1 MNTGED
7 WKHSKRVKNSTK
19 TKIWKSSG
27 KQLSMAKTTQQGVP
41 FFSRNTPSSVA
52 YKQKNNSKF
61 FSYIN
66 PVYSPNQASTANT
79 HIHDE
84 GEKKIDLAKRERRK
98 LSLGFNPDK
107 IFDPKQIFKKIR
119 DTHASTNK
127 SKIEKTDQFM
137 SLSLM
142 KDPGSIMA
150 SDKLLKQKAY
160 KNNRRIDPKKFVE
173 DLNGQLEN
181 ITSMLEN
188 IRNDIKSNKI
198 TNFGVVV
205 EQLQT

>member
-19 TKIWKSSG
+19 TSASRQNFLKKLRKIWKSSG

-84 GEKKIDLAKRERRK
+84 GDKKIDLAKRERRK
-98 LSLGFNPDK
+98 LS
-107 IFDPKQIFKKIR
+107 
-119 DTHASTNK
+119 
-127 SKIEKTDQFM
+127 
-137 SLSLM
+137 
-142 KDPGSIMA
+142 
-150 SDKLLKQKAY
+150 
-160 KNNRRIDPKKFVE
+160 
-173 DLNGQLEN
+173 
-181 ITSMLEN
+181 
-188 IRNDIKSNKI
+188 
-198 TNFGVVV
+198 
-205 EQLQT
+205 